1 MTGAP
6 SVLRFEEVAYR
17 SPIEAYA
24 SFGGAS
30 FTLHAGG
37 MLGLHIDRDSEHVP
51 IADLATGLLAP
62 TSGKVFFGERDWQR
76 INPFEQAAARGRIG
90 CVLEEMSWI
99 TSLTVRQNIMLRE
112 RHHTIRSDEEIGE
125 EAERLCG
132 IVGMSAIPE
141 GRPDRVRPRELRV
154 LEWVRA
160 FMGTPKLVVLVFP
173 ERDAFTGACDACMA
187 MVEKALS
194 EGTSVVWI
202 SDRDEVW
209 RHPFMKRADQYE
221 IKDERWMP
229 RRMEGVR

>member
-1 MTGAP
+1 MTEDQ

-24 SFGGAS
+24 SFGEAS
-30 FTLHAGG
+30 FTLQAGG
-37 MLGLHIDRDSEHVP
+37 LVGLHIDRDSEHVP
-51 IADLATGLLAP
+51 IADLAAGLLAP
-62 TSGKVFFGERDWQR
+62 TSGAVFFGGRDWQGMDA
-76 INPFEQAAARGRIG
+76 FDQAAARGTIG

-112 RHHTIRSDEEIGE
+112 RHHTTRSEEEIGA
-125 EAERLCG
+125 EAERLSG
-132 IVGMSAIPE
+132 IAGLSGIPE

-160 FMGTPKLVVLVFP
+160 FMGTPTLVVLVFP

-187 MVEKALS
+187 LVEKARS
-194 EGTSVVWI
+194 EGTCVVWV

-209 RHPFMKRADQYE
+209 RHPFMKSADQYE